1 MRRRAAGR
9 AETKN
14 AGSFRNRASS
24 TAQGYAD
31 ALAQQLLR
39 PGPLDQALRSG
50 VFLSG
55 IRRIGKTTFV
65 RQDLIPAL
73 QDRGALTLYVDL
85 WTDRSRPPMAL
96 VKEAV
101 RQAIASLVQPG
112 SSLLDRLRKTKG
124 VNFGAAGFSSGIQLD
139 SLGEPGG
146 APLADVFVELVRKAE
161 GDVVLIIDEVQQ
173 AVATQDGQDMLFALK
188 AARDTVNTATDLP
201 GKLLIVGTGSHKSLV
216 TDMATRRSQAFAGA
230 HTASFEPLGREYVD
244 WFLRRIE
251 AAELAAPPLDA
262 AYDGFQRMRH
272 RPGELA
278 KAIRQFQ
285 DEVAAGR
292 SLDPA
297 VSFATIC
304 ATIATTAADIE
315 IQSIEDA
322 GELAVLAFTRI
333 ASGRNRGLYATDTL
347 AAFSRA
353 LGREISTNDMIPV
366 IDKLVAAN
374 LILRRGHGQFEV
386 ADPFV
391 QRAWIQHM
399 QMRQALAP
407 PPVPSPIDAKEPPA
421 TSRDR

>member
-9 AETKN
+9 AETKD
-14 AGSFRNRASS
+14 
-24 TAQGYAD
+24 AD

-73 QDRGALTLYVDL
+73 LDRGALTLHVDL

-124 VNFGAAGFSSGIQLD
+124 VNFGAAGFSFGIQLD

-201 GKLLIVGTGSHKSLV
+201 GKSLIVGTGSHKSLV
-216 TDMATRRSQAFAGA
+216 TDTATRRSQAFAGA

-244 WFLRRIE
+244 WCLRRIE
-251 AAELAAPPLDA
+251 AAKLAAPPLDA

-322 GELAVLAFTRI
+322 GELAVLAFSRI